1 MFLHHMHAH
10 CKQSGEWAHSLDAC
24 WKVAQQCGMQMEPND
39 FKAVLTILMSDR
51 EQKIL
56 VRRQRWTKRI
66 TAKDASAISPHS
78 HLVACVRLCAHFSV
92 VQKGPNGT
100 YKFDPNLQ

>member
-1 MFLHHMHAH
+1 MFLQHMHAY
-10 CKQSGEWAHSLDAC
+10 CKQSGEWSHSLDAC

-56 VRRQRWTKRI
+56 VRRKNRHNKEEQ
-66 TAKDASAISPHS
+66 SE
-78 HLVACVRLCAHFSV
+78 
-92 VQKGPNGT
+92 
-100 YKFDPNLQ
+100 

>member
-1 MFLHHMHAH
+1 MFLQHMHAY
-10 CKQSGEWAHSLDAC
+10 CKQSGEWSHSLDAC

-56 VRRQRWTKRI
+56 VRKHKEKTKKSG
-66 TAKDASAISPHS
+66 AKDASAEVPI
-78 HLVACVRLCAHFSV
+78 LTVASACLCVRLLGQAER
-92 VQKGPNGT
+92 T
-100 YKFDPNLQ
+100 

>member
-1 MFLHHMHAH
+1 MFLQHMHAY
-10 CKQSGEWAHSLDAC
+10 CKQSGEWSHSLDAC

-56 VRRQRWTKRI
+56 VRKTKRKQSG
-66 TAKDASAISPHS
+66 AEREGCISLQSSFSPR
-78 HLVACVRLCAHFSV
+78 RLIMSLCPRLLGHAERTERH
-92 VQKGPNGT
+92 VQI
-100 YKFDPNLQ
+100 

>member
-1 MFLHHMHAH
+1 MFLQHMHAY
-10 CKQSGEWAHSLDAC
+10 CKQSGEWSHSLEAC

-56 VRRQRWTKRI
+56 VRKQKDKTKKSGA
-66 TAKDASAISPHS
+66 TDASTISPNFS
-78 HLVACVRLCAHFSV
+78 PRRLIMSLCPRLLGHAERAERH
-92 VQKGPNGT
+92 VQV
-100 YKFDPNLQ
+100 